1 MERSHDKRKAQRCQ
15 LCTDI
20 YYTFFDSERFYGC
33 KMLNQSHAGIC
44 FQTGLPI
51 RPGTEIMVYLEEC
64 MPGEITE
71 KRAEGIR
78 ARVRWCSSLPDLDAF
93 FYRVGVAY
101 V

>member
-1 MERSHDKRKAQRCQ
+1 MEESQEKRRTERCR
-15 LCTDI
+15 LLTDI
-20 YYTFFDSERFYGC
+20 YYTFFNSDRFYGC
-33 KMLNQSHAGIC
+33 KMLNQRNAGIC

-64 MPGEITE
+64 RPGELTE

-78 ARVRWCSSLPDLDAF
+78 ANVRWCSSLPDLDAF